1 MIRNTFKFIKRRI
14 LITCYLIVLIGS
26 FYAGSV
32 TVNTFIAIFVLVAWY
47 LHAAT
52 SNDYADRKIDEV
64 NLKGN
69 KNRPL
74 VNRSITKRNLWIVHI
89 LAGVASLLLSLIYG
103 TTALLLTFV
112 VLLMDYAYSFKPIR
126 ITDRGILSQLMLPI
140 AYVLFPFS
148 LGYWSVDTVNP
159 YPWLLLAGLY
169 TGFIARLMLKDFRD
183 VKGDKMF
190 GKRTFLLRHGRLA
203 TCYVSEFFG
212 IVSLIIMSVV
222 ISFSPGAL
230 IVLIIG
236 HGLASW
242 FLRVLSKTS
251 QIDHQVKL
259 VKIIAKTA
267 NGSVIVILTYYFLD
281 MINVGQVIMTIV
293 PLTIGSLWY
302 FYVWVSNKDDIQT
315 KFA

>member
-1 MIRNTFKFIKRRI
+1 
-14 LITCYLIVLIGS
+14 
-26 FYAGSV
+26 
-32 TVNTFIAIFVLVAWY
+32 
-47 LHAAT
+47 
-52 SNDYADRKIDEV
+52 
-64 NLKGN
+64 
-69 KNRPL
+69 
-74 VNRSITKRNLWIVHI
+74 
-89 LAGVASLLLSLIYG
+89 
-103 TTALLLTFV
+103 
-112 VLLMDYAYSFKPIR
+112 
-126 ITDRGILSQLMLPI
+126 
-140 AYVLFPFS
+140 
-148 LGYWSVDTVNP
+148 
-159 YPWLLLAGLY
+159 
-169 TGFIARLMLKDFRD
+169 
-183 VKGDKMF
+183 MF
-190 GKRTFLLRHGRLA
+190 GKRTFLLRHGRFA

-281 MINVGQVIMTIV
+281 MINAGQVIMTIV

>member
-1 MIRNTFKFIKRRI
+1 LIRNTFKFIKRRI

-32 TVNTFIAIFVLVAWY
+32 SINTFLAIFVLITWY
-47 LHAAT
+47 LHAAS

-64 NLKGN
+64 NLKGT

-74 VNRSITKRNLWIVHI
+74 VTKSITKRNLWIVHI
-89 LAGVASLLLSLIYG
+89 LAGVASLFLSLIYG
-103 TTALLLTFV
+103 PTALLLTFV
-112 VLLMDYAYSFKPIR
+112 VLLISYAYSFKPVR
-126 ITDRGILSQLMLPI
+126 ITDRGIVSQLMLPI
-140 AYVLFPFS
+140 AYVLFPLS
-148 LGYWSVDTVNP
+148 LGYWSADTANP

-212 IVSLIIMSVV
+212 LISLIIMSFV
-222 ISFSPGAL
+222 INFSPGAF
-230 IVLIIG
+230 IVLVIG
-236 HGLASW
+236 HVLASW
-242 FLRVLSKTS
+242 FLRILSKTS

-259 VKIIAKTA
+259 VNTIAKTA
-267 NGSVIVILTYYFLD
+267 NGSVIVILSFYFFN
-281 MINVGQVIMTIV
+281 MINTDEIIINIV
-293 PLTIGSLWY
+293 PLAIGSLWY
-302 FYVWVSNKDDIQT
+302 LYIWVSNKDDIQN

>member
-1 MIRNTFKFIKRRI
+1 
-14 LITCYLIVLIGS
+14 VLIGS

-32 TVNTFIAIFVLVAWY
+32 SINTFIAFFVLVAWY

-74 VNRSITKRNLWIVHI
+74 VTRSITKRNLWILHI
-89 LAGVASLLLSLIYG
+89 VAGFASLLLSLIYG
-103 TTALLLTFV
+103 PTALLLTFI

-126 ITDRGILSQLMLPI
+126 ITDRGVLSQLMLPI
-140 AYVLFPFS
+140 AYVFFPLS

-230 IVLIIG
+230 IVLILG

-281 MINVGQVIMTIV
+281 MINAGQVIMTIV

>member
-1 MIRNTFKFIKRRI
+1 
-14 LITCYLIVLIGS
+14 VLIGS

-32 TVNTFIAIFVLVAWY
+32 SINTFIAIFVLFAWY

-74 VNRSITKRNLWIVHI
+74 VTRSITKRNLWILHI
-89 LAGVASLLLSLIYG
+89 VAGFASLLLSLIYG
-103 TTALLLTFV
+103 PTALLLTFI

-126 ITDRGILSQLMLPI
+126 ITDRGVLSQLMLPI
-140 AYVLFPFS
+140 AYVFFPLS

-230 IVLIIG
+230 IVLILG

-281 MINVGQVIMTIV
+281 MINAGQVIMTIV

>member
-190 GKRTFLLRHGRLA
+190 GKRTFLLRHGRFA

>member
-1 MIRNTFKFIKRRI
+1 MIRDALKFIKRRI

-32 TVNTFIAIFVLVAWY
+32 SINTFLAIFVLITWY
-47 LHAAT
+47 LHAAS

-64 NLKGN
+64 NLSGS

-74 VNRSITKRNLWIVHI
+74 VARSINSRSLWIVHI
-89 LAGVASLLLSLIYG
+89 LAGFASLFLSLIYSPA
-103 TTALLLTFV
+103 ALLLTFA
-112 VLLMDYAYSFKPIR
+112 VLLLDYAYSFKPLR
-126 ITDRGILSQLMLPI
+126 ITDRGILSQLILPI
-140 AYVLFPFS
+140 AYVLFPLS
-148 LGYWSVDTVNP
+148 LGYWSVDTPNP

-203 TCYVSEFFG
+203 TCYVSEFFAL
-212 IVSLIIMSVV
+212 VSLIIMSFV

-230 IVLIIG
+230 VVLIIG

-251 QIDHQVKL
+251 QIDQQVKL

-267 NGSVIVILTYYFLD
+267 NGSVIVILTFYLLNMVNAD
-281 MINVGQVIMTIV
+281 QLIMIIV

-302 FYVWVSNKDDIQT
+302 FYVWVNNKDDIPA

>member
-1 MIRNTFKFIKRRI
+1 MLT
-14 LITCYLIVLIGS
+14 GS

-32 TVNTFIAIFVLVAWY
+32 SINTFIAIFVLVAWY
-47 LHAAT
+47 LHAAS
-52 SNDYADRKIDEV
+52 SNDYADRRIDEV

-74 VNRSITKRNLWIVHI
+74 VTKSITKRNLWIVHI

-103 TTALLLTFV
+103 PTALLLTFV
-112 VLLMDYAYSFKPIR
+112 VLLLDYAYSFKPIR

-140 AYVLFPFS
+140 AYVLFPLS

-281 MINVGQVIMTIV
+281 MINADQVIMTLV

-302 FYVWVSNKDDIQT
+302 FYVWVNNKDDIQS

>member
-1 MIRNTFKFIKRRI
+1 M
-14 LITCYLIVLIGS
+14 LIGS

>member
-1 MIRNTFKFIKRRI
+1 
-14 LITCYLIVLIGS
+14 VLIGS

-32 TVNTFIAIFVLVAWY
+32 SINTFLALFVLIAWY
-47 LHAAT
+47 LHAAS

-64 NLKGN
+64 NLKEA

-74 VNRSITKRNLWIVHI
+74 VTKSVTKKNLWIVHI
-89 LAGVASLLLSLIYG
+89 LAGVASLLLSLIFG
-103 TTALLLTFV
+103 PMALLLTFV
-112 VLLMDYAYSFKPIR
+112 VLLLDYAYSFKPVR
-126 ITDRGILSQLMLPI
+126 ITDRGIMGQLMLPI
-140 AYVLFPFS
+140 AYVLLPLS
-148 LGYWSVDTVNP
+148 LGYWSTDTVNS

-212 IVSLIIMSVV
+212 IISLIIMSFV
-222 ISFSPGAL
+222 ISFSPGAF
-230 IVLIIG
+230 IVLVIG
-236 HGLASW
+236 HVLASW
-242 FLRVLSKTS
+242 FLRILSKTS

-259 VKIIAKTA
+259 VNTIAKTA
-267 NGSVIVILTYYFLD
+267 NGSVIVILTFYFLI
-281 MINVGQVIMTIV
+281 MINADQIIISIV
-293 PLTIGSLWY
+293 PLAIGGLWY
-302 FYVWVSNKDDIQT
+302 LYIWVSNKDDIQN

>member
-1 MIRNTFKFIKRRI
+1 M
-14 LITCYLIVLIGS
+14 LIGS

-242 FLRVLSKTS
+242 FLGVLSKTS

-281 MINVGQVIMTIV
+281 MINAGQVIMTIV

>member
-1 MIRNTFKFIKRRI
+1 
-14 LITCYLIVLIGS
+14 VLIGS

-32 TVNTFIAIFVLVAWY
+32 SINTFIAIFVLVAWY
-47 LHAAT
+47 LHAAS
-52 SNDYADRKIDEV
+52 SNDYADRRIDEV

-74 VNRSITKRNLWIVHI
+74 VTKSITKRNLWIVHI

-103 TTALLLTFV
+103 PTALLLTFV
-112 VLLMDYAYSFKPIR
+112 VLLLDYAYSFKPIR
-126 ITDRGILSQLMLPI
+126 ITDRGMLSQLMLPI
-140 AYVLFPFS
+140 AYVLFPLS

-251 QIDHQVKL
+251 QIDLQVKL

-281 MINVGQVIMTIV
+281 MINAGQVIMTIV

>member
-1 MIRNTFKFIKRRI
+1 MISNTFKFIKRRI
-14 LITCYLIVLIGS
+14 LITCYLIVLTGS

-32 TVNTFIAIFVLVAWY
+32 SINTFIAIFVLVAWY
-47 LHAAT
+47 LHAAS
-52 SNDYADRKIDEV
+52 SNDYADRRIDEV

-74 VNRSITKRNLWIVHI
+74 VTKSITKRNLWIVHI

-103 TTALLLTFV
+103 PTALLLTFV
-112 VLLMDYAYSFKPIR
+112 VLLLDYAYSFKPIR

-140 AYVLFPFS
+140 AYVLFPLS

-281 MINVGQVIMTIV
+281 MINADQVIMTLV

-302 FYVWVSNKDDIQT
+302 FYVWVNNKDDIQS

>member
-1 MIRNTFKFIKRRI
+1 
-14 LITCYLIVLIGS
+14 VLTGS

-32 TVNTFIAIFVLVAWY
+32 SINTFIAIFVLVAWY
-47 LHAAT
+47 LHAAS
-52 SNDYADRKIDEV
+52 SNDYADRRIDEV

-74 VNRSITKRNLWIVHI
+74 VTKSITKRNLWIVHI

-103 TTALLLTFV
+103 PTALLLTFV
-112 VLLMDYAYSFKPIR
+112 VLLLDYAYSFKPIR

-140 AYVLFPFS
+140 AYVLFPLS

-281 MINVGQVIMTIV
+281 MINADQVIMTLV

-302 FYVWVSNKDDIQT
+302 FYVWVNNKDDIQS